1 MTIKR
6 VLLSAGML
14 ALTPDGS
21 GNGKPAIMEI
31 RENVRHEVA
40 RARTPEEW
48 GNEVAL
54 NLFME
59 AVITEGWNQL
69 HVK

>member
-1 MTIKR
+1 MTIIR

-14 ALTPDGS
+14 ALSPDGS
-21 GNGKPAIMEI
+21 GNGKPATVEI

-40 RARTPEEW
+40 RVRTPEEW

-54 NLFME
+54 NLFKE
-59 AVITEGWNQL
+59 AVITEGRNLL